1 MMAQV
6 AMALKKCPSTQP
18 STPSAVVAVQQLVA
32 GVSPMTNATIKSSAK
47 TWPELAIE
55 GWMLGAEM
63 SAGIWLRSLRMMT
76 GGRLATREAERMV
89 GEKITAAM
97 TLVPAIM
104 AGGIGQSAEEATDR
118 AIAHYRKPVRANRR
132 RLSR

>member
-1 MMAQV
+1 MT
-6 AMALKKCPSTQP
+6 K
-18 STPSAVVAVQQLVA
+18 TP
-32 GVSPMTNATIKSSAK
+32 TK

-63 SAGIWLRSLRMMT
+63 SAVIWLRSLRMMT

-89 GEKITAAM
+89 GEKINAAM
-97 TLVPAIM
+97 TLVPEVLV
-104 AGGIGQSAEEATDR
+104 GGLGQSAEEATGR
-118 AIAHYRKPVRANRR
+118 AIAHYSRPVRANRE